1 MSFIKFKYSN
11 AIIIHK
17 SLRRKN
23 LFIVNGLPLRMGFKI
38 I

>member
-23 LFIVNGLPLRMGFKI
+23 LFIGNRLPLAWNLK
-38 I
+38 